1 MELATLLTALCGL
14 LLPGTHPAQAQAE
27 AASGPR
33 VVLAQS
39 VGPPGGTVS
48 VPVQLTGFEGA
59 SVGSLT
65 LRLTFTTARLTF
77 SKVEIGGVGEAA
89 GVDVATE
96 TQAREA
102 ETLLEIK
109 ITTHEQ
115 DGAKAPIPDGPVA
128 QVLFTVAKGLKP
140 ETVIQ
145 VKLEA
150 GGTGQK
156 AGAAPVKVAAK
167 DGEIIVS
174 NPPVIG
180 CFFYMH

>member
-1 MELATLLTALCGL
+1 MELATLLSALCVL
-14 LLPGTHPAQAQAE
+14 VLPGAHPARVQAE

-33 VVLAQS
+33 VALAQS

-48 VPVQLTGFEGA
+48 VPVQLTGFDGA
-59 SVGSLT
+59 SVGALT
-65 LRLTFTTARLTF
+65 LRLTFATARLTF

-89 GVDVATE
+89 GVEVATE
-96 TQAREA
+96 TQARDA
-102 ETLLEIK
+102 ETWLEIK
-109 ITTHEQ
+109 MSTREQ
-115 DGAKAPIPDGPVA
+115 DGARAPIPDGPVA
-128 QVLFTVAKGLKP
+128 QLLFTVAKGLKP
-140 ETVIQ
+140 ETVIP
-145 VKLEA
+145 VKLQA
-150 GGTGQK
+150 SATGQQ